1 MAKYISILEAMHLEA
16 EVLQNKYNHLT
27 VYVFLVMQDG
37 EKFRQKYS
45 YLLLKNNNKK
55 SILSNN
61 HMNK

>member
-16 EVLQNKYNHLT
+16 EVLQSKYNRFT
-27 VYVFLVMQDG
+27 IYGFLVIQDG

-61 HMNK
+61 HMKK

>member
-16 EVLQNKYNHLT
+16 EVLQSKYNRFT
-27 VYVFLVMQDG
+27 IYGFLVMQDG

-45 YLLLKNNNKK
+45 YLLLKNNNK

-61 HMNK
+61 HMKK

>member
-16 EVLQNKYNHLT
+16 EVLPNKYNRFT
-27 VYVFLVMQDG
+27 IYGFLVMQDG

-61 HMNK
+61 HMKK